1 MSVSRLETR
10 FIQAHVLF
18 TGIHLLKH
26 LSAGFLPCA
35 GLRLGVLRQFQA
47 FLASSPCA
55 ASATSYHF
63 ASIAPPPWRRA
74 FSQFA
79 PVVKLGFP
87 VLASGSNCAVK
98 PTCLRQASYFRSLV
112 PSYSASCRPPLT
124 PALCLSPRFLLGGFG
139 ALRGFACVRFGRFK
153 PFWPLAPVYPAPPA
167 IFLAALRR
175 FRGPALLRGL
185 CPSSSQGAPFWPSGL
200 TLRSSG
206 LAFSQPLILAV
217 SPITRSMR
225 AATYFSAPLC
235 SKGFQAFWAA
245 SACQPSATS
254 YHFSSTASP
263 RWRTV
268 FSWFAP
274 IVNLGFPVLASGSN
288 RAVKPTRLR
297 RSA

>member
-1 MSVSRLETR
+1 MAVSRLETR

-98 PTCLRQASYFRSLV
+98 PTRLRRAAYFRSLDNFSLHSRQMRNFV
-112 PSYSASCRPPLT
+112 LIASAALLLSACASPARYAWVKEGASDHQRTNDTSECTYQVRLNKT
-124 PALCLSPRFLLGGFG
+124 PAAEQKELHSLCM
-139 ALRGFACVRFGRFK
+139 
-153 PFWPLAPVYPAPPA
+153 
-167 IFLAALRR
+167 
-175 FRGPALLRGL
+175 
-185 CPSSSQGAPFWPSGL
+185 QG
-200 TLRSSG
+200 
-206 LAFSQPLILAV
+206 
-217 SPITRSMR
+217 
-225 AATYFSAPLC
+225 
-235 SKGFQAFWAA
+235 KG
-245 SACQPSATS
+245 
-254 YHFSSTASP
+254 Y
-263 RWRTV
+263 
-268 FSWFAP
+268 
-274 IVNLGFPVLASGSN
+274 
-288 RAVKPTRLR
+288 RLKR
-297 RSA
+297 VG

>member
-1 MSVSRLETR
+1 MAVSRLETR

-98 PTCLRQASYFRSLV
+98 PTRLRRAAYFRSL
-112 PSYSASCRPPLT
+112 ACEK
-124 PALCLSPRFLLGGFG
+124 PALFSPMFYSPAFIFSSGYLLGFCRVPGFAFWRCASFQLSCQQCAASVAHCFFTVCARRQFG
-139 ALRGFACVRFGRFK
+139 ASRFG
-153 PFWPLAPVYPAPPA
+153 FWV
-167 IFLAALRR
+167 
-175 FRGPALLRGL
+175 
-185 CPSSSQGAPFWPSGL
+185 
-200 TLRSSG
+200 
-206 LAFSQPLILAV
+206 
-217 SPITRSMR
+217 
-225 AATYFSAPLC
+225 
-235 SKGFQAFWAA
+235 
-245 SACQPSATS
+245 
-254 YHFSSTASP
+254 
-263 RWRTV
+263 
-268 FSWFAP
+268 
-274 IVNLGFPVLASGSN
+274 
-288 RAVKPTRLR
+288 
-297 RSA
+297 

>member
-1 MSVSRLETR
+1 MADKLAYDGRRLILVSRLETR

-98 PTCLRQASYFRSLV
+98 PTRLRRAAYFRSLD
-112 PSYSASCRPPLT
+112 
-124 PALCLSPRFLLGGFG
+124 
-139 ALRGFACVRFGRFK
+139 
-153 PFWPLAPVYPAPPA
+153 
-167 IFLAALRR
+167 
-175 FRGPALLRGL
+175 
-185 CPSSSQGAPFWPSGL
+185 
-200 TLRSSG
+200 
-206 LAFSQPLILAV
+206 
-217 SPITRSMR
+217 
-225 AATYFSAPLC
+225 
-235 SKGFQAFWAA
+235 FWAA
-245 SACQPSATS
+245 RILLPKGL
-254 YHFSSTASP
+254 H
-263 RWRTV
+263 
-268 FSWFAP
+268 
-274 IVNLGFPVLASGSN
+274 
-288 RAVKPTRLR
+288 LR
-297 RSA
+297 SKK

>member
-1 MSVSRLETR
+1 MCPSSSQGAPFWPSGLTLRSSGLAFSQPLTLAVSRLETR

-98 PTCLRQASYFRSLV
+98 PTRLRRAAYFRSLV
-112 PSYSASCRPPLT
+112 PSYSAFMQASIYSSVSPFSE
-124 PALCLSPRFLLGGFG
+124 LSPLGFWRSAG
-139 ALRGFACVRFGRFK
+139 LRLRAQRKFHA
-153 PFWPLAPVYPAPPA
+153 
-167 IFLAALRR
+167 FLA
-175 FRGPALLRGL
+175 
-185 CPSSSQGAPFWPSGL
+185 S
-200 TLRSSG
+200 
-206 LAFSQPLILAV
+206 
-217 SPITRSMR
+217 
-225 AATYFSAPLC
+225 
-235 SKGFQAFWAA
+235 
-245 SACQPSATS
+245 SACTASATS
-254 YHFSSTASP
+254 YHSCSAAPLPWPSG
-263 RWRTV
+263 
-268 FSWFAP
+268 FSWAAP
-274 IVNLGFPVLASGSN
+274 LSKSGRTLLAFGSN
-288 RAVKPTRLR
+288 
-297 RSA
+297 SALKRTGFQPAAYLGR